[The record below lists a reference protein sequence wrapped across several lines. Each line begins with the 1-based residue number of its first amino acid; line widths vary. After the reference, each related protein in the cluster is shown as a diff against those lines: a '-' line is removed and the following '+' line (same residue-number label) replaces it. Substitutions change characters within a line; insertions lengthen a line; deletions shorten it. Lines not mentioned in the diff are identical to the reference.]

1 MSEQMD
7 GVKQG
12 GLMRCCLATLEEL
25 YPNGPAQIA
34 TEGQVLPCAYC
45 SSSMIFR
52 AGYWEWN
59 HE

>member
-1 MSEQMD
+1 MD

-25 YPNGPAQIA
+25 YPNGPAQVA